1 MDLSKRVDSFEIK
14 LRQLASKL
22 DRQRAENVALA
33 RENDELKSELDRQ
46 SGVVSSLKEKL
57 TRAQQAAG
65 FTSSTME
72 ATDQNDSTSTELNSA
87 EMRQQL
93 DFCLREIDKCIQWLQ
108 QQ

>member
-14 LRQLASKL
+14 LRQLASKI

-46 SGVVSSLKEKL
+46 RGVVSSLKEKL

-65 FTSSTME
+65 ISST
-72 ATDQNDSTSTELNSA
+72 TEDVAGQPAISSA
-87 EMRQQL
+87 ESGTEEIREQL
-93 DFCLREIDKCIQWLQ
+93 DYCLREIDKCIQWLQ

>member
-14 LRQLASKL
+14 LRQLASKI

-46 SGVVSSLKEKL
+46 RGVVSSLKEKL
-57 TRAQQAAG
+57 TRAQQVAGIIDTNDDVPTEAVAA
-65 FTSSTME
+65 S
-72 ATDQNDSTSTELNSA
+72 SA
-87 EMRQQL
+87 ENAEEIRQQL
-93 DFCLREIDKCIQWLQ
+93 DYCLREIDKCIQWLQ

>member
-14 LRQLASKL
+14 LRQLASKI

-46 SGVVSSLKEKL
+46 RGVVSSLKEKL

-65 FTSSTME
+65 ISGISEDAADQSSALPSDNKRE
-72 ATDQNDSTSTELNSA
+72 EIR
-87 EMRQQL
+87 EQL
-93 DFCLREIDKCIQWLQ
+93 DYCLREIDKCIQWLQ